1 VSSTSAATTQAS
13 PPELPLE
20 LLFERGNSP
29 NFELPGE
36 LSASYGGAFGL
47 PSQCVFANF
56 VASLDGIV
64 ALPGDTESG
73 QIISGKKLADRFVM
87 GLLRSCA
94 DAVLLG
100 AGTFRKSPGHLW
112 RADRI
117 YPPAAAQFAA
127 VREQLGLSAAPKL
140 VLISGSGDVDMTQPA
155 AQDAWIITTPKG
167 EAALRGKLPE
177 AARLS
182 VFDTDHIE
190 PADVLAKLRREGYQ
204 RILTEGGPS
213 LFAGLVRERLIDQ
226 LFLTSSPALFGRFPN
241 DERKA
246 LADGVDL
253 SGAQFELLSA
263 RRQGSHLFL
272 RYALKR

>member
-1 VSSTSAATTQAS
+1 MTPAPAQ
-13 PPELPLE
+13 ELPLE
-20 LLFERGNSP
+20 LLFERDGLP
-29 NFELPGE
+29 AFELPGD

-56 VASLDGIV
+56 VASLDGVV

-112 RADRI
+112 HADRI

-127 VREQLGLSAAPKL
+127 VREQLGLIESPKL
-140 VLISGSGDVDMTQPA
+140 VLISGSGELDLTQPA
-155 AQDAWIITTPKG
+155 AENAWIFTTPKG
-167 EAALRGKLPE
+167 ESALRGKLPE

-182 VFDTDHIE
+182 VFDTDRIH
-190 PADVLAKLRREGYQ
+190 PADVLAKLRREGFQ
-204 RILTEGGPS
+204 RVLTEGGPS
-213 LFAGLVRERLIDQ
+213 LFAGLVREHLIDQ
-226 LFLTSSPALFGRFPN
+226 LFLTSSPALFGRFPH
-241 DERKA
+241 DERKS
-246 LADGVDL
+246 LGDGLDL
-253 SGAQFELLSA
+253 SGAQFDLLSV
-263 RRQGSHLFL
+263 RRQNSHLFL
-272 RYALKR
+272 RYALTR